1 MGKRDHRLRSPEDFR
16 RALRTRPLVRSGPIA
31 IYRIDL
37 DDQCRIGFVLPKK
50 LVRSAVQRNQIKRW
64 SRAYFRD
71 VLKKHADLSA
81 PTRSFGLVVRVM
93 APLQKQWSRTVLIAE
108 VRQPLSQAFIQV
120 GSK

>member
-31 IYRIDL
+31 IYKIDL
-37 DDQCRIGFVLPKK
+37 DDHCRIGFVLPKK

-64 SRAYFRD
+64 SREFFRGL
-71 VLKKHADLSA
+71 LKNRPESSVTS
-81 PTRSFGLVVRVM
+81 PSFGLVVRIM

-108 VRQPLSQAFIQV
+108 VRAPLAQAFFRV